1 MPRKPS
7 LPIRLAFQALL
18 VLALL
23 ATLNLLAAL
32 TLDVKKLYTSL
43 VLPFDPRAELPSYP
57 DKGRARQI
65 LGEFQQLETRYVPF
79 VEWRRAEYHGQTTN
93 VGADG
98 DRVTP
103 PATGEPVGTVR
114 FFGGSAMWGTGV
126 ADDETIPAFFQ
137 QREPEFRVV
146 NHGESGFSTR
156 QDLAL
161 LVNLVNQHQPMG
173 LVVFYDGNNDADNS
187 CRPEVEINGHV
198 HARKM
203 ESLLKPASLVW
214 NDLTGP
220 LLELLSGK
228 ATRRLLQGPGP
239 YANRCEQS
247 PEYVEKIA
255 ATMVRN
261 WQLARAAAREGG
273 AEFVAVLQ
281 PVASI
286 GTPRVDHLD
295 PKDHAQ
301 DSVQNL
307 VYPFV
312 RRLLTEADADWFH
325 DFTDTFDGE
334 TEYTYIDN
342 CHVTAGGTRKVAD
355 RVHPILEP
363 RLREIAAARRNTSAK
378 TPP

>member
-7 LPIRLAFQALL
+7 LPTRLAFQTLL

-23 ATLNLLAAL
+23 AALNLLAAL
-32 TLDVKKLYTSL
+32 TLDAKKLWTSL
-43 VLPFDPRAELPSYP
+43 VLPSDPRAELPNYP
-57 DKGRARQI
+57 DKARARQI

-79 VEWRRAEYHGQTTN
+79 VEWRRAEYHGRATN

-103 PATGEPVGTVR
+103 TTIDKPVGTVR

-156 QDLAL
+156 QDLAM
-161 LVNLVNQHQPMG
+161 LVNLVNQDQPMDV
-173 LVVFYDGNNDADNS
+173 VVFYDGNNDADNS

-203 ESLLKPASLVW
+203 ESLLKPASWVW

-228 ATRRLLQGPGP
+228 ATRRLLRGSGP
-239 YANRCEQS
+239 YETRCEQS

-255 ATMVRN
+255 ATMARN
-261 WQLARAAAREGG
+261 WQIARAVAHEGG

-286 GTPRVDHLD
+286 GSPRVDHLH
-295 PKDHAQ
+295 PKDHAK

-307 VYPFV
+307 VYPAV
-312 RRLLTEADADWFH
+312 RRLLAEARADWFH

-342 CHVTAGGTRKVAD
+342 CHVTANGTRKVAE
-355 RVHPILEP
+355 RIHGILEP
-363 RLREIAAARRNTSAK
+363 RLREIAAARRGVA
-378 TPP
+378 P